1 MARKLI
7 GVLALGVALAVSAPA
22 TAAPK
27 TNGWRGG
34 DQRYESGEALVRFG
48 AGVDAAERRDARSAA
63 DVDFDSALELPR
75 TQVVTFDGPVKDA
88 IARLED
94 QPGVVDAQPNYI
106 YHALAAAP
114 NDSQFGHLWGMGGTP
129 GVNVLP
135 AWDRTQGAGQVIAIV
150 DTGVDLTHPDLA
162 GNLVAGHDFVDA
174 DNDPSDF
181 NLHGTHVAGTAAAIA
196 GNGQGVAGVAPG
208 AKIMPVRVLDAE
220 GKGNS
225 GNIANGIAFAAQN
238 GAGVINLSLGG
249 PSGGGDSAMSA
260 AIQEAANH
268 NTVVV
273 AAAGNENNNND
284 VNPTTPCTLPNANLI
299 CVAAVTKTGA
309 RSDFSNYGATT
320 VDVGAPG
327 GDGSGSPDDD
337 ILSTKPGWSTVFS
350 EEWEG
355 GFPGQW
361 TPVHDTGDPDWGLVT
376 FTSGNHAAAD
386 SPPGGASYLPNVD
399 NGLVATNPVD
409 LSGRQGCRFDFLIG
423 LDIDDI
429 SGDTFF
435 DFATVGLSTG
445 AGDFS
450 SDWAGNTTGPGGL
463 GFHFEDVSLEH
474 TGVAGRNDVKPFLR
488 FHSDG
493 TTQDDGAY
501 VDGVHISCRQSSSYP
516 DTIGGENASDGGS
529 YTAIAGTS
537 MASPHVAGIAAL
549 VRAVDP
555 GAPADQVVEAIRRGA
570 KPVAGMQGVTVT
582 GGAADAVGSIDAALA
597 IPNPVVKP
605 RKPRVLK
612 VVVSRKGAITI
623 VVLGDAGNTGKI
635 TLRANITA
643 ARVRTVAK
651 KSFRLNS
658 RGRATV
664 KLKPNRAALR
674 QLKRK
679 HRLKLKAKIVVK
691 NAAGATNSVSG
702 TIKLRFRRRR

>member
-1 MARKLI
+1 MARRLT
-7 GVLALGVALAVSAPA
+7 GVLALALALSVTASA
-22 TAAPK
+22 TAAPR
-27 TNGWRGG
+27 TTGWRGG
-34 DQRYESGEALVRFG
+34 DARYESGEALVRF
-48 AGVDAAERRDARSAA
+48 ATGVDAAERRDARDAA
-63 DVDFDSALELPR
+63 DVDFDSPLEIPR
-75 TQVVTFDGPVKDA
+75 TQVVTFDGSVKDA

-94 QPGVVDAQPNYI
+94 QPGVVDAQPNFI

-135 AWDRTQGAGQVIAIV
+135 AWDRAQGGGQVIAIV

-162 GNLVAGHDFVDA
+162 GNLVPGRDFVDS

-220 GKGNS
+220 GQGNS

-260 AIQEAANH
+260 AIQEAENH

-273 AAAGNENNNND
+273 AAAGNENNDND

-299 CVAAVTKTGA
+299 CVASVTKIGA
-309 RSDFSNYGATT
+309 RSDFSNFGATT

-327 GDGSGSPDDD
+327 GDGSGSPDAD
-337 ILSTKPGWSTVFS
+337 ILSTKPGWGTVFS
-350 EEWEG
+350 EDWEG
-355 GFPGQW
+355 AFPGQW
-361 TPVHDTGDPDWGLVT
+361 TRSHDTGDPDWGPVS
-376 FTSGNHAAAD
+376 FVGGNHAAAD
-386 SPPGGASYLPNVD
+386 SPPGGANYLPNVD
-399 NGLVATNPVD
+399 NALTATNAVD
-409 LSGRQGCRFDFLIG
+409 LSGRQGCRLDFLIG
-423 LDIDDI
+423 LDIDNI

-435 DFATVGLSTG
+435 DFATVGLNTG
-445 AGDFS
+445 VGNFS
-450 SDWAGNTTGPGGL
+450 SDWAGNTTGSGGL

-474 TGVAGRNDVKPFLR
+474 TAVAGRNDVRPFMS

-493 TTQDDGAY
+493 SVEDDGAY
-501 VDGVHISCRQSSSYP
+501 VDDVHISCRQSSSYP
-516 DTIGGENASDGGS
+516 DTIGGESASDGGS

-555 GAPADQVVEAIRRGA
+555 GAPASQVVEAIRRGA

-582 GGAADAVGSIDAALA
+582 GGAADAVGSMDAALA
-597 IPNPVVKP
+597 MPNPAAKP

-612 VVVSRKGAITI
+612 VVVSRKGLITI
-623 VVLGDAGNTGKI
+623 VVLGDAGNKGKI
-635 TLRANITA
+635 TLTANITA

-664 KLKPNRAALR
+664 KLKPSKPAIK

-679 HRLKLKAKIVVK
+679 HKLKLKAKIVVK
-691 NAAGATNSVSG
+691 NAAGATNSAKG
-702 TIKLRFRRRR
+702 TIRLTFRRRR

>member
-7 GVLALGVALAVSAPA
+7 GVLALVVALAASASA

-27 TNGWRGG
+27 TNGWSGG
-34 DQRYESGEALVRFG
+34 DQRYESGEALVRFA
-48 AGVDAAERRDARSAA
+48 AGVDATERRDARSAA
-63 DVDFDSALELPR
+63 DVEFESALELPR
-75 TQVVTFDGPVKDA
+75 TQVVTFDGSVQEA

-94 QPGVVDAQPNYI
+94 QTGVVDAQPNYI

-162 GNLVAGHDFVDA
+162 GNLVPGRDFVDS

-220 GKGNS
+220 GSGNS

-273 AAAGNENNNND
+273 AAAGNENNDND

-299 CVAAVTKTGA
+299 CVASVTRTGA
-309 RSDFSNYGATT
+309 RSDFSNFGATT

-327 GDGSGSPDDD
+327 GDGSGDPDAD
-337 ILSTKPGWSTVFS
+337 ILSTKPGWGTVFS

-361 TPVHDTGDPDWGLVT
+361 TPTHDTGDPDWGLVT
-376 FTSGNHAAAD
+376 FGSGNHAATD
-386 SPPGGASYLPNVD
+386 SPPALTNYLPNVD
-399 NGLVATNPVD
+399 NALTATSPVD

-450 SDWAGNTTGPGGL
+450 SDWAGNTTSPGGL

-493 TTQDDGAY
+493 TDEDDGAY
-501 VDGVHISCRQSSSYP
+501 VDNVHISCRQSSSYP
-516 DTIGGENASDGGS
+516 DTIGGESASDGGS

-582 GGAADAVGSIDAALA
+582 GGAADAVGSMDAALA
-597 IPNPVVKP
+597 IPNPVAKP

-612 VVVSRKGAITI
+612 VKVSRRGVVTI
-623 VVLGDAGNTGKI
+623 VVAGDAGNRGKI
-635 TLRANITA
+635 TLTANITA

-664 KLKPNRAALR
+664 KLKPSRAAIK

-679 HRLKLKAKIVVK
+679 HKLKLKAKIVVR

-702 TIKLRFRRRR
+702 SIRLTFRRR